1 MTEQIVDLLGTGAL
15 AYLVVF
21 GVVAVDAFFPVVP
34 GETVVIVG
42 GILAASG
49 ELSVAA
55 VGAAAAAGALVGDH
69 VSYCLGRF
77 AGRPATA
84 RLFRGGRAQAR
95 LEWAGQQLRR
105 RGVLVIAV
113 SRYIPGGRTSVTFSA
128 GLTCFPWPRFLFADV
143 VAALSWASFATGLGY
158 FGGRAIEDSFWKP
171 LALALAAAILLGG
184 AIEGVRRLRERR
196 TEAD

>member
-1 MTEQIVDLLGTGAL
+1 VTEQIVDLLGTGAL

-21 GVVAVDAFFPVVP
+21 AVVAVDAFFPVVP

-42 GILAASG
+42 GILAASD
-49 ELSVAA
+49 ELSVTA
-55 VGAAAAAGALVGDH
+55 VATAAAAGALVGDH

-77 AGRPATA
+77 AGRPAA
-84 RLFRGGRAQAR
+84 KRLFRGRRARRR
-95 LEWAGQQLRR
+95 LEWARRQLDR

-128 GLTCFPWPRFLFADV
+128 GLTCFPWPRFLFAALL
-143 VAALSWASFATGLGY
+143 AALSWAAFATGLGY
-158 FGGRAIEDSFWKP
+158 FGGRAIEGSFWKP

-184 AIEGVRRLRERR
+184 AIETARRLRERR
-196 TEAD
+196 HDAD